1 MRFEARL
8 KRDWRFW
15 KGLNRTLKRVK
26 SIARDS
32 PNLICDDIQ
41 AAVDTWRNSR
51 AITFEG
57 KTVTYGELDAMAN
70 RYAHWAKSLNL
81 RRGATVA
88 LFMPNRIEY
97 FAIWYGLSK

>member
-26 SIARDS
+26 TIARDS
-32 PNLICDDIQ
+32 SNLICDDIQ
-41 AAVDTWRNSR
+41 AAVEQFRTSP

-57 KTVTYGELDAMAN
+57 KTLSFAEFDALADV
-70 RYAHWAKSLNL
+70 L
-81 RRGATVA
+81 RSR
-88 LFMPNRIEY
+88 
-97 FAIWYGLSK
+97 